1 MQNNEANGKNKI
13 TFRLDGCLWIIIL
26 SAVAGILI
34 SECSRAQLRLEKD
47 KLELKNIKNGIK
59 ISDVNTFNIAMTQK
73 QR

>member
-1 MQNNEANGKNKI
+1 MQNYEVNGKNKI

-26 SAVAGILI
+26 SAVAGIAV

-59 ISDVNTFNIAMTQK
+59 ISDVNTFNIAMGQK